1 MLFYVMVI
9 PSSYTAYIAFSG
21 HKFTRTWRAGI
32 FSLQLVNLIIPSIR
46 QRSPFSYFHVPI

>member
-32 FSLQLVNLIIPSIR
+32 FSLQLVNLPIPSIR